1 MWKLIPD
8 EYHYHKGGGNG
19 AMIAMM
25 MQMQQQAAEAK
36 EQERLRNEKADELAR
51 QTKLEEENKLNA
63 QKAAST
69 SKVGAA
75 YDSALSSGRQRLM
88 SKGIDVNADPYGI
101 MSMFTSSLDR
111 ARAGAPEVVQDP
123 NSLFSSTLLDDA
135 MSEARGTQ
143 RSKFGSQVKN
153 NFSDT
158 FGLDTFA
165 NTTDDQILQSILD
178 TQKMESKTALD
189 RALARGT
196 INEVGRS
203 TADQELAN
211 MYKMGLAKANSL
223 GDTVLS
229 GYRSQ
234 LDSGVGKIR
243 EKANNWDFGDNF
255 NFDNERAGVDT
266 LKNSLSS
273 KLEGDILNA
282 LSGQDFFDDNVLLGK
297 AGSATGITNN
307 NPLGANNTP
316 LLGSTSGSADRT
328 KSPAT
333 DTGRKLTAL
342 DEVF

>member
-25 MQMQQQAAEAK
+25 MQMQKDAEAAK
-36 EQERLRNEKADELAR
+36 QREQERNDRADALAR
-51 QTKLEEENKLNA
+51 ETKAAEEAKLE
-63 QKAAST
+63 QSKATST
-69 SKVGAA
+69 SKVAGA
-75 YDSALSSGRQRLM
+75 YDSALSSGRQRLL
-88 SKGIDVNADPYGI
+88 SKGIDPNNDPYGI
-101 MSMFTSSLDR
+101 MSMFQSSLDK
-111 ARAGAPEVVQDP
+111 ARAGAPEIVQDP

-135 MSEARGTQ
+135 LSEARGNQ
-143 RSKFGSQVKN
+143 RTKLGSQVKN
-153 NFSDT
+153 TYSDS
-158 FGLDTFA
+158 FGRDTFA
-165 NTTDDQILQSILD
+165 DTADDMILQSILD
-178 TQKMESKTALD
+178 TQKTEAATALD

-203 TADQELAN
+203 TADTELAN

-234 LDSGVGKIR
+234 LDDRVGKIR
-243 EKANNWDFGDNF
+243 TSANNWDFGDNF

-266 LKNSLSS
+266 LKNSLSA

-282 LSGQDFFDDNVLLGK
+282 LSGQSFFDNNVLLGK
-297 AGSATGITNN
+297 AGTATGITNN
-307 NPLGANNTP
+307 PLATNNSP
-316 LLGSTSGSADRT
+316 LLASTSGVTGKT
-328 KSPAT
+328 KQPT
-333 DTGRKLTAL
+333 DNRKLTAL